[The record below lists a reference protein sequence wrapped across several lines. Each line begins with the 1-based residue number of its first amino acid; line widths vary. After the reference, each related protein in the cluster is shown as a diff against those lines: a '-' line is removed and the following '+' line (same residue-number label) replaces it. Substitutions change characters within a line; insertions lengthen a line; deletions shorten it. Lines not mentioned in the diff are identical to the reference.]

1 MKDRLTVLV
10 VDDDPD
16 VRDTIADVLGTE
28 GYRVLEASEGKEA
41 LRVLELARPNLI
53 ILDMLMPVMN
63 GRAFLEEQRRI
74 PAVADIPVLVIT
86 AYGVAHEDAA
96 RLKTAGFLKKP
107 MEIRE
112 LLQTVAH
119 LTAGTPGAQKSP
131 ESVP

>member
-86 AYGVAHEDAA
+86 AYGVAHEDAD